1 MKIKELHIRNI
12 ASIEKADIDFGKDL
26 NEAFTNSPAPIFL
39 ITGTTGAGKSIIL
52 DAIAMALYKTTP
64 RLSSVN
70 NTINNSFVNSTGE
83 IISVKSI
90 EQYTR
95 MGISP
100 KDDCYSEL
108 LFEGN
113 DGKTYKARL
122 TLGVSN
128 MKGQSK
134 EAEKRFKYNKPKW
147 SLDVCGISYT
157 AVNDIKQKI
166 QDSVGLTFAQFSRMA
181 MLAQGQ
187 FAAFLTG
194 DKIERET
201 ILEKLTNTQHFSF
214 YGTAIENLFKKAKA
228 IKISAQQLYDLEK
241 EHTLP
246 EDEVIELKKLQQET
260 MQHKAELEKSLDDI
274 GKQIEQLNIIEGGH
288 KNIKDANDALAEL
301 EAILNG
307 EEYKSKKALKDDWE
321 NTVTE
326 RQRLDDLLKA
336 NDKLKG
342 LQENVIM
349 LQNTYETLAADL
361 VDKERQLTLL
371 DAEIEKENQWL
382 EARKA
387 QDELYSNA
395 KAFLVQLDQY
405 KSQVD
410 DIKKLTDKR
419 QTAEGNVETLKSA
432 LSTANEQ
439 LTKAKQAVDDKQKVI
454 DDKTKER
461 ETLKPS
467 EITTQL
473 DTLGKEKAKLEQLK
487 TDINQYNNK
496 IQTYNNLLAEIADDK
511 KKLETLQE
519 TLAQKEQALATAE
532 ETYEQANSRF
542 VTMGSSIEDTMV
554 ALRQRLVKEHAE
566 TCPLCG
572 QGITHELL
580 STDDFQNIITPLEE
594 EKNRCKKAMDEAKHE
609 RDDAK
614 DKFNKLKGSID
625 TKNKQATDQHEENK
639 KERQRIVGVA
649 LTFFLDPKDRLPMQI
664 AERLEKNENEA
675 QTLTQSAN
683 KAEAL
688 QKEING
694 LLEEKKPLETA
705 QSNADK
711 AKQKAE
717 KDFDANE
724 KEIKDCSE
732 KIEEAEGKKSTL
744 TAQLSTVLQPVYP
757 DWAKDTEGT
766 KTQLKAS
773 AKEYTDKKSLRDT
786 YVTQAKTDK
795 IVLENISGVKKN
807 ILDKIPGW
815 DKTFDAVPH
824 NSDDITKEWNNLL
837 ASVSDYISNKN
848 TQEKTINDCST
859 ELEAYYL
866 QNGKDEAYLKSIGAR
881 KDELE
886 EAKAF
891 VKKTDDDITIQQTT
905 IKNAQKSI
913 RDALVA
919 LKVEKEEDLTDKN
932 ILESTKQEQADEM
945 NALMERL
952 GNIKG
957 KLEQNDENK
966 GKLAK
971 AKRDLDEAEQT
982 FQKWEVL
989 NSYFGGTRFRTL
1001 VQTYVLR
1008 PLLNNANI
1016 YLQQITDRYNL
1027 TCSEDNEQLSILVFD
1042 NYSKQMRSSTLLSG
1056 GERFMIS
1063 LALSLAL
1070 SSLNRP
1076 DLNVDILF
1084 IDEGFGTLDE
1094 TSIES
1099 VMSTLEKLQDIA
1111 GMKDRRVGIISHRK
1125 ELDRIP
1131 VQIQVKK
1138 KGEGRSEVS
1147 IIKS

>member
-12 ASIEKADIDFGKDL
+12 ASIEKADIDFEKDL
-26 NEAFTNSPAPIFL
+26 NETFTNTPAPIFL
-39 ITGTTGAGKSIIL
+39 ITGNTGAGKSIIL
-52 DAIAMALYKTTP
+52 DAIAMALYKITP

-70 NTINNSFVNSTGE
+70 NTINNSFINSTGE
-83 IISVKSI
+83 SISVKSI

-122 TLGVSN
+122 TLGMSN

-134 EAEKRFKYNKPKW
+134 AVEKCFKYNKPKW
-147 SLDVCGISYT
+147 SLDVGGVSYT

-166 QDSVGLTFAQFSRMA
+166 QESVGLTFAQFSRMA

-246 EDEVIELKKLQQET
+246 ENEVIELKKLQQET
-260 MQHKAELEKSLDDI
+260 MQHKTELEKSLDGI

-288 KNIKDANDALAEL
+288 KNIKDANDALTKL
-301 EAILNG
+301 EAIVNG
-307 EEYKSKKALKDDWE
+307 EEYKGKKALKDDWE

-342 LQENVIM
+342 LKDIVIM
-349 LQNTYETLAADL
+349 LQSTYNTLAADL
-361 VDKERQLTLL
+361 VDKERQLSLL
-371 DAEIEKENQWL
+371 NAEIEKDNQWL
-382 EARKA
+382 DARIA

-405 KSQVD
+405 KSQID
-410 DIKKLTDKR
+410 DIKKLTDKKKA
-419 QTAEGNVETLKSA
+419 AEEKVEVLKNA
-432 LSTANEQ
+432 LSIANEQ
-439 LTKAKQAVDDKQKVI
+439 LTKSKQAVDDKQKVI

-467 EITTQL
+467 EITSKL
-473 DTLGKEKAKLEQLK
+473 DTLGKEKAKLEQLQ
-487 TDINQYNNK
+487 TDINHYNNK
-496 IQTYNNLLAEIADDK
+496 IQNYNNLLAEITDDK

-519 TLAQKEQALATAE
+519 TLTQKEQALKTAE
-532 ETYEQANSRF
+532 ETYEQANARF

-554 ALRQRLVKEHAE
+554 ALRQRLIIEHAE

-580 STDDFQNIITPLEE
+580 STDDFQIMITPLEE

-639 KERQRIVGVA
+639 KERQRIEGVA
-649 LTFFLDPKDRLPMQI
+649 STIHLDPKNRLPLQI
-664 AERLEKNENEA
+664 AERLEKNEKETQA
-675 QTLTQSAN
+675 LTQSSN

-694 LLEEKKPLETA
+694 LLEEKKLLEIA

-711 AKQKAE
+711 AKQKVE

-732 KIEEAEGKKSTL
+732 KIEEAESKKSTL
-744 TAQLSTVLQPVYP
+744 TSQLSTLLQPVYP

-766 KTQLKAS
+766 KTQLKAA
-773 AKEYTDKKSLRDT
+773 AKEYTDKKTQRDT
-786 YVTQAKTDK
+786 NVTQAKTDK
-795 IVLENISGVKKN
+795 ILLESICGIKKN
-807 ILDKIPGW
+807 ILDKIPNW

-824 NSDDITKEWNNLL
+824 TSNDITKEWNDLL
-837 ASVSDYISNKN
+837 ASVSDYISNKKS
-848 TQEKTINDCST
+848 QEKTINDCST

-866 QNGKDEAYLKSIGAR
+866 QSGKDEAYLKSIGAR

-886 EAKAF
+886 TAKAF
-891 VKKTDDDITIQQTT
+891 VKKTDDDITSQQTT
-905 IKNAQKSI
+905 IKNAQKMI
-913 RDALVA
+913 QDALIV
-919 LKVEKEEDLTDKN
+919 LKVEKEEELTDKN
-932 ILESTKQEQADEM
+932 TLEAKKQEQTGEM
-945 NALMERL
+945 SALMERL

-957 KLEQNDENK
+957 KLEQNDENNS
-966 GKLAK
+966 KLADAQK
-971 AKRDLDEAEQT
+971 HLDQADQT

-1076 DLNVDILF
+1076 DLNVNILF

>member
-12 ASIEKADIDFGKDL
+12 ASIENADIDFEHDL
-26 NEAFTNSPAPIFL
+26 NEAFTNTPAPIFL
-39 ITGTTGAGKSIIL
+39 ITGNTGAGKSIIL

-70 NTINNSFVNSTGE
+70 NTTNNSFINSTGE
-83 IISVKSI
+83 IISVRSI

-95 MGISP
+95 MGIAP

-122 TLGVSN
+122 TLGMSN
-128 MKGQSK
+128 TRGQGK

-147 SLDVCGISYT
+147 SLEVGGISYT
-157 AVNDIKQKI
+157 AVNDIRQKI

-194 DKIERET
+194 DKTERET
-201 ILEKLTNTQHFSF
+201 ILEKLTNTQHFSL
-214 YGTAIENLFKKAKA
+214 YGDAIENLFKRAKA
-228 IKISAQQLYDLEK
+228 IKTSAKQQYDLEK

-246 EDEVIELKKLQQET
+246 ENEVIELKKLQQET
-260 MQHKAELEKSLDDI
+260 LQHKAVLEKSIDEI
-274 GKQIEQLNIIEGGH
+274 GKQIEQCNIIEGSH
-288 KNIKDANDALAEL
+288 KSIQDATEALARL
-301 EAILNG
+301 EAIANG
-307 EEYKSKKALKDDWE
+307 EEYKGKKALKDDWE
-321 NTVTE
+321 ATVTE
-326 RQRLDDLLKA
+326 RQRLDDLHKA
-336 NDKLKG
+336 NDKLEG
-342 LQENVIM
+342 LRETATM

-361 VDKERQLTLL
+361 LDKERQLSQLN
-371 DAEIEKENQWL
+371 AEIDKDNQWL

-395 KAFLVQLDQY
+395 TAFLVQLDQY
-405 KSQVD
+405 KSLVD
-410 DIKKLTDKR
+410 DIKKLTDRKKN
-419 QTAEGNVETLKSA
+419 AEGKVETLKSVLEA
-432 LSTANEQ
+432 AIEQ
-439 LTKAKQAVDDKQKVI
+439 AAKAQQAVDEKQTAI
-454 DDKTKER
+454 DAKTKER
-461 ETLKPS
+461 EALKPS
-467 EITTQL
+467 EITARL
-473 DTLGKEKAKLEQLK
+473 DTLGKEKARLEQLQ
-487 TDINQYNNK
+487 TDINQYNTKLQN
-496 IQTYNNLLAEIADDK
+496 YNGLLTEIADDK
-511 KKLETLQE
+511 KQLETLQE
-519 TLAQKEQALATAE
+519 TLAQKEEALKTAE
-532 ETYEQANSRF
+532 ETYEQANARF
-542 VTMGSSIEDTMV
+542 VTMGSSIEETMV
-554 ALRQRLVKEHAE
+554 ALRQRLAKEHAE

-580 STDDFQNIITPLEE
+580 STDDFQTMITPLEE
-594 EKNRCKKAMDEAKHE
+594 EKNRCKKAMDDAKKV

-614 DKFNKLKGSID
+614 DQYNKLKGSID
-625 TKNKQATDQHEENK
+625 AKSKQATDQHGENK
-639 KERQRIVGVA
+639 KERQRIESVA
-649 LTFFLDPKDRLPMQI
+649 LTLSLNPKDRLPLQI
-664 AERLEKNENEA
+664 AERLEKNQKETQA
-675 QTLTQSAN
+675 LTQSSA

-688 QKEING
+688 QVEINRI
-694 LLEEKKPLETA
+694 LEEKKPLETVK
-705 QSNADK
+705 SNADK

-717 KDFDANE
+717 TDVEAND
-724 KEIKDCSE
+724 KEIKDCGE
-732 KIEEAEGKKSTL
+732 KMNEAKGKKSTL
-744 TAQLSTVLQPVYP
+744 TAQLSAMLQPVYP
-757 DWAKDTEGT
+757 DWAKDAEGT
-766 KTQLKAS
+766 QARLKAA
-773 AKEYTDKKSLRDT
+773 AKEYTDKKSGRDSRL
-786 YVTQAKTDK
+786 TQAKTDR
-795 IVLENISGVKKN
+795 ILLESLGGVKKN
-807 ILDKIPGW
+807 ILEKIPSW
-815 DKTFDAVPH
+815 DKQLNAIPH
-824 NSDDITKEWNNLL
+824 ASRDITKEWNNLL
-837 ASVSDYISNKN
+837 ARVSDYISNKS
-848 TQEKTINDCST
+848 TQEKTIADCTT

-866 QNGKDEAYLKSIGAR
+866 QSGKDEAYLKSIGAR

-891 VKKTDDDITIQQTT
+891 VKKTDDDITSQQTT
-905 IKNAQKSI
+905 LKNAQKSI
-913 RDALVA
+913 QEALAV
-919 LKVEKEEDLTDKN
+919 LKVEKEEDLTDK
-932 ILESTKQEQADEM
+932 ITLESRKQEQTDELS
-945 NALMERL
+945 ALTERL

-966 GKLAK
+966 EKLAE
-971 AKRDLDEAEQT
+971 AQRQLDEAERA
-982 FQKWEVL
+982 FQKWDVL

-1016 YLQQITDRYNL
+1016 YLQQITDRYHL

>member
-12 ASIEKADIDFGKDL
+12 ASIEKADINFEKDL
-26 NEAFTNSPAPIFL
+26 NEAFTNTPAPIFL
-39 ITGTTGAGKSIIL
+39 ITGNTGAGKSIIL
-52 DAIAMALYKTTP
+52 DAIAMSLYKTTP
-64 RLSSVN
+64 RLSNVN
-70 NTINNSFVNSTGE
+70 NTLNNSFVNSTGE

-214 YGTAIENLFKKAKA
+214 YGTAIENLFKKAKG

-246 EDEVIELKKLQQET
+246 ENEVIELKKMQQET
-260 MQHKAELEKSLDDI
+260 MQHKAELEKSIDGI

-288 KNIKDANDALAEL
+288 KNIKDANDALTEL
-301 EAILNG
+301 EAIVNG
-307 EEYKSKKALKDDWE
+307 EEYKGKKALKDDWE
-321 NTVTE
+321 ATVTE
-326 RQRLDDLLKA
+326 RQRLDDLRKA
-336 NDKLKG
+336 NDKLKR

-349 LQNTYETLAADL
+349 LQSTYETLAADL
-361 VDKERQLTLL
+361 VEKERQRSLL
-371 DAEIEKENQWL
+371 NAEIEKDNQWL

-395 KAFLVQLDQY
+395 KAFLLQLDQY

-410 DIKKLTDKR
+410 EIKKLTDKK
-419 QTAEGNVETLKSA
+419 QADEGKVETLKSA

-439 LTKAKQAVDDKQKVI
+439 FTKAKQAVDDKQKVI

-461 ETLKPS
+461 ETLKPD
-467 EITTQL
+467 EITKKL
-473 DTLGKEKAKLEQLK
+473 ADLSKEKSQLEQLQK
-487 TDINQYNNK
+487 DIEQYNKQLQDYKDLLERINKDK
-496 IQTYNNLLAEIADDK
+496 IQLEILDENLKIKEYAFK
-511 KKLETLQE
+511 T
-519 TLAQKEQALATAE
+519 AQS
-532 ETYEQANSRF
+532 TYEQANARY
-542 VTMGSSIEDTMV
+542 VTMGSSIEETMV
-554 ALRQRLVKEHAE
+554 ALRQRLIKEHAE

-580 STDDFQNIITPLEE
+580 SMDDFQNMITPLEE
-594 EKNRCKKAMDEAKHE
+594 EKNQSKNAMDKAEHERDEAKSE
-609 RDDAK
+609 FD
-614 DKFNKLKGSID
+614 KLKGAIG
-625 TKNKQATDQHEENK
+625 TQINQANKHHEENK
-639 KERQRIVGVA
+639 KERQRIEGVA
-649 LTFFLDPKDRLPMQI
+649 LTFFLDPQDRLPLQI
-664 AERLEKNENEA
+664 AERLEKNEKETR
-675 QTLTQSAN
+675 TLTQSAN

-694 LLEEKKPLETA
+694 LLGEKKPLETT

-724 KEIKDCSE
+724 KEIKDCGE

-744 TAQLSTVLQPVYP
+744 TTQLSTVLQPVYP
-757 DWAKDTEGT
+757 NWAKDTEDT
-766 KTQLKAS
+766 KTQLKAA

-786 YVTQAKTDK
+786 HVTQAKTDK
-795 IVLENISGVKKN
+795 IVLESICGVKKN

-815 DKTFDAVPH
+815 DKTFDATPH
-824 NSDDITKEWNNLL
+824 TSNDITKEWNNLL

-848 TQEKTINDCST
+848 AQEKTINDCT
-859 ELEAYYL
+859 IELEAYYL
-866 QNGKDEAYLKSIGAR
+866 QSGKDEAYLKSISAR

-891 VKKTDDDITIQQTT
+891 VKKTDDDITSQQTT

-913 RDALVA
+913 QDALIL

-932 ILESTKQEQADEM
+932 TLESKKQEQTDEM

-952 GNIKG
+952 GSIKG

-966 GKLAK
+966 GKLAE
-971 AKRDLDEAEQT
+971 AKQHLDEAEQT

>member
-12 ASIEKADIDFGKDL
+12 ASIEKADINFEKDL
-26 NEAFTNSPAPIFL
+26 NEAFTNTPAPIFL
-39 ITGTTGAGKSIIL
+39 ITGNTGAGKSIIL
-52 DAIAMALYKTTP
+52 DAIAMSLYKTTP
-64 RLSSVN
+64 RLSNVN
-70 NTINNSFVNSTGE
+70 NTLNNSFVNSTGE

-122 TLGVSN
+122 TLGMSN

-147 SLDVCGISYT
+147 SLDVGGISYT

-214 YGTAIENLFKKAKA
+214 YGTAIENLFKKAKG
-228 IKISAQQLYDLEK
+228 IKTSAQQLYDLEK

-246 EDEVIELKKLQQET
+246 ENEVIELKKMQQET
-260 MQHKAELEKSLDDI
+260 MQHKAELEKSIDGI

-288 KNIKDANDALAEL
+288 KNIKDANEALTEL
-301 EAILNG
+301 EAIVNG
-307 EEYKSKKALKDDWE
+307 EEYKGKKALKDDWE
-321 NTVTE
+321 ATVTE
-326 RQRLDDLLKA
+326 RQRLDDLRKA

-349 LQNTYETLAADL
+349 LQSTYETLAADL
-361 VDKERQLTLL
+361 VEKERQRSLL
-371 DAEIEKENQWL
+371 NAEIEKDNQWL

-395 KAFLVQLDQY
+395 KAFLLQLDQY

-410 DIKKLTDKR
+410 DIKKLTDKK
-419 QTAEGNVETLKSA
+419 QDAEEKVETLKSA
-432 LSTANEQ
+432 LSTANEH

-461 ETLKPS
+461 ETLKPD
-467 EITTQL
+467 EITKKL
-473 DTLGKEKAKLEQLK
+473 ADLSKEKSQLEQLQK
-487 TDINQYNNK
+487 DIEQYNKQLQDYKDLLERINKDK
-496 IQTYNNLLAEIADDK
+496 IQ
-511 KKLETLQE
+511 LETLDE
-519 TLAQKEQALATAE
+519 NLKKKEYAFKTAQS
-532 ETYEQANSRF
+532 TYEQANARY
-542 VTMGSSIEDTMV
+542 VTMGSSIEETMV
-554 ALRQRLVKEHAE
+554 ALRQRLIKEHAE

-580 STDDFQNIITPLEE
+580 STDDFQNMITPLEE
-594 EKNRCKKAMDEAKHE
+594 EKNQSKNAMDKAEHERDEAKSE
-609 RDDAK
+609 FD
-614 DKFNKLKGSID
+614 KLKGAVGTQINQA
-625 TKNKQATDQHEENK
+625 NKHHEENK
-639 KERQRIVGVA
+639 KERQRIEGVA
-649 LTFFLDPKDRLPMQI
+649 LTFFLDPQDRLPLQI
-664 AERLEKNENEA
+664 AERLEKNEKETRA
-675 QTLTQSAN
+675 LTQSAN

-694 LLEEKKPLETA
+694 LLGEKKPLETA

-744 TAQLSTVLQPVYP
+744 TTQLSTTLQPVYP

-786 YVTQAKTDK
+786 HVTQAKTDR
-795 IVLENISGVKKN
+795 ILLESICGVKKN
-807 ILDKIPGW
+807 ILDKIPCW
-815 DKTFDAVPH
+815 DKMFDAAPH
-824 NSDDITKEWNNLL
+824 TSNDITKEWNNLL

-848 TQEKTINDCST
+848 TQEKTINDCT
-859 ELEAYYL
+859 IELEAYYL
-866 QNGKDEAYLKSIGAR
+866 QSGKDEAYLKSIGAR

-891 VKKTDDDITIQQTT
+891 VKKTDDDITSQQTT

-913 RDALVA
+913 QDALIL

-932 ILESTKQEQADEM
+932 TLESKKQEQTDEM

-952 GNIKG
+952 GSIKG

-966 GKLAK
+966 GKLAE
-971 AKRDLDEAEQT
+971 AKQHLDEAEQT

>member
-1 MKIKELHIRNI
+1 M
-12 ASIEKADIDFGKDL
+12 
-26 NEAFTNSPAPIFL
+26 
-39 ITGTTGAGKSIIL
+39 
-52 DAIAMALYKTTP
+52 
-64 RLSSVN
+64 
-70 NTINNSFVNSTGE
+70 
-83 IISVKSI
+83 
-90 EQYTR
+90 
-95 MGISP
+95 
-100 KDDCYSEL
+100 
-108 LFEGN
+108 
-113 DGKTYKARL
+113 
-122 TLGVSN
+122 
-128 MKGQSK
+128 
-134 EAEKRFKYNKPKW
+134 
-147 SLDVCGISYT
+147 
-157 AVNDIKQKI
+157 
-166 QDSVGLTFAQFSRMA
+166 
-181 MLAQGQ
+181 
-187 FAAFLTG
+187 
-194 DKIERET
+194 
-201 ILEKLTNTQHFSF
+201 
-214 YGTAIENLFKKAKA
+214 
-228 IKISAQQLYDLEK
+228 
-241 EHTLP
+241 
-246 EDEVIELKKLQQET
+246 
-260 MQHKAELEKSLDDI
+260 
-274 GKQIEQLNIIEGGH
+274 
-288 KNIKDANDALAEL
+288 
-301 EAILNG
+301 
-307 EEYKSKKALKDDWE
+307 
-321 NTVTE
+321 
-326 RQRLDDLLKA
+326 
-336 NDKLKG
+336 
-342 LQENVIM
+342 
-349 LQNTYETLAADL
+349 
-361 VDKERQLTLL
+361 
-371 DAEIEKENQWL
+371 
-382 EARKA
+382 
-387 QDELYSNA
+387 
-395 KAFLVQLDQY
+395 
-405 KSQVD
+405 
-410 DIKKLTDKR
+410 
-419 QTAEGNVETLKSA
+419 
-432 LSTANEQ
+432 
-439 LTKAKQAVDDKQKVI
+439 
-454 DDKTKER
+454 
-461 ETLKPS
+461 
-467 EITTQL
+467 
-473 DTLGKEKAKLEQLK
+473 
-487 TDINQYNNK
+487 
-496 IQTYNNLLAEIADDK
+496 
-511 KKLETLQE
+511 
-519 TLAQKEQALATAE
+519 
-532 ETYEQANSRF
+532 
-542 VTMGSSIEDTMV
+542 
-554 ALRQRLVKEHAE
+554 
-566 TCPLCG
+566 
-572 QGITHELL
+572 
-580 STDDFQNIITPLEE
+580 ITPLEE
-594 EKNRCKKAMDEAKHE
+594 EKNRCKKEM
-609 RDDAK
+609 DDAK
-614 DKFNKLKGSID
+614 HDRDDDKDKYNKLKGSVD

-649 LTFFLDPKDRLPMQI
+649 LTLSLDPQDRLPLQI
-664 AERLEKNENEA
+664 AERLEKNEKETRA
-675 QTLTQSAN
+675 LTQSAN

-694 LLEEKKPLETA
+694 LLGEKKPLETA

-717 KDFDANE
+717 KDFETNE

-744 TAQLSTVLQPVYP
+744 TTQLSTMLHPVYP

-786 YVTQAKTDK
+786 HVTQAKTDR
-795 IVLENISGVKKN
+795 ILLESICGVKKN
-807 ILDKIPGW
+807 ILDKIPCW
-815 DKTFDAVPH
+815 DKMFDAAPH
-824 NSDDITKEWNNLL
+824 TSNDITKEWNNLL

-848 TQEKTINDCST
+848 TQEKTINDCT
-859 ELEAYYL
+859 IELEAYYL
-866 QNGKDEAYLKSIGAR
+866 HSGKDEAYLKSIGAR

-891 VKKTDDDITIQQTT
+891 VKKTDDDITSQQTT

-913 RDALVA
+913 QDALVV

-932 ILESTKQEQADEM
+932 TLESKKQEQTDEM

-952 GNIKG
+952 GSIKG

-966 GKLAK
+966 GKLAE
-971 AKRDLDEAEQT
+971 AKQHLDEAEQT